1 MEDKRRK
8 YAAEFKKEA
17 LEHLERS
24 GRRAGN
30 VVKDLGIDVGL
41 LCRWRRER
49 EEKDKQAFT
58 GQGNARDQ
66 EMTRL
71 KKENDELREANAILK
86 KAVAI
91 FSVPR
96 RGN

>member
-24 GRRAGN
+24 GRSARN
-30 VVKDLGIDVGL
+30 VAKDLGIDPGL
-41 LCRWRRER
+41 LCRWRRESQ
-49 EEKDKQAFT
+49 EIHKQAFT

-86 KAVAI
+86 DDMFPLAVQR
-91 FSVPR
+91 SW
-96 RGN
+96 